1 MVTTLIPKLIFMSL
15 YARDPSYWTHPE
27 EFLPE
32 RFMGIQNFQS
42 LPFGGGR
49 RNCPEEDMDME
60 EDAGLTVAKLPLKLV
75 PMTYCP

>member
-1 MVTTLIPKLIFMSL
+1 MSL
-15 YARDPSYWTHPE
+15 YARDSSYPTHPE

-49 RNCPEEDMDME
+49 RNCPGMNVGIVMM
-60 EDAGLTVAKLPLKLV
+60 KLV
-75 PMTYCP
+75 LANLLPI